1 MFKNY
6 IEKVKKYKEPEIEK
20 SYSIFQGRK
29 YNVGQN
35 LCFCEIK
42 NDTIIL
48 EAKHATSSQ
57 GQTRIFEKDSITE
70 ELILDERGKKISVFS
85 KRFPINE
92 HRSYYAPVYK
102 LSSRN
107 WDRERDYSEYDA
119 YRDSLLGGGTSNVA
133 LFDSVVPLPNFIT
146 LVPDKKKYPR
156 AVMKNGIHEGS
167 LNMMSRCMLGTP
179 QSLGCFR
186 MNDYGSKFARWWIPN
201 HTNFFIYFD
210 EEKYS
215 GEQIDSTQALVPF
228 YSPKE
233 GDVFRQ
239 WIHKNYPNYAKEI
252 DLDISGSCDN
262 CYIYLAWQKY
272 GEKFIDSKE
281 GRFFKRRK
289 MEILVKKE
297 KEKIF
302 NTDSNQKK
310 SEKKFFQERE
320 DLLIFKKYQVVINC
334 IKTEKKAK
342 KYIDKLKKKGYRQ
355 SLFFDHNGNCNIITL
370 GLFYNQ
376 EEAEKYL
383 EKIKSEIKK
392 DAWIYISMK

>member
-1 MFKNY
+1 
-6 IEKVKKYKEPEIEK
+6 
-20 SYSIFQGRK
+20 
-29 YNVGQN
+29 
-35 LCFCEIK
+35 
-42 NDTIIL
+42 
-48 EAKHATSSQ
+48 
-57 GQTRIFEKDSITE
+57 
-70 ELILDERGKKISVFS
+70 
-85 KRFPINE
+85 
-92 HRSYYAPVYK
+92 
-102 LSSRN
+102 
-107 WDRERDYSEYDA
+107 
-119 YRDSLLGGGTSNVA
+119 
-133 LFDSVVPLPNFIT
+133 
-146 LVPDKKKYPR
+146 
-156 AVMKNGIHEGS
+156 
-167 LNMMSRCMLGTP
+167 MLGTP

-233 GDVFRQ
+233 GDIFRQ

-297 KEKIF
+297 KEKTF
-302 NTDSNQKK
+302 NIDENQTK

-334 IKTEKKAK
+334 MKTEKKAK
-342 KYIDKLKKKGYRQ
+342 KYIDKLKKKGYRP